1 MDEDGKPVVREL
13 TETRAVITGGS
24 SGIGLE
30 TALQLA
36 RAGAPGIV
44 INGRDE
50 RRGAAAVEK
59 IRQAAE
65 GSETHFVA
73 ADVSTPAGAQS
84 LIDQAVERLG
94 RIDLLVNAAGGDHP
108 PRLFHDI
115 PIEELT
121 GIVTHYAMAPIL
133 ACRAALP
140 VMAAEHGGVIV
151 NVASDAAK
159 VPTVGESVIGAGM
172 AAIAMF
178 SRTLAMEAKR
188 NGVRVNCLTPSL
200 VSGTRTYD
208 RVMIGAFSGKLFAKA
223 EKLAHLGLATPE
235 DQAAMVVYL
244 ASPAAARLTGQTI
257 SVNGGISAG

>member
-1 MDEDGKPVVREL
+1 MGDGTAPVVREL
-13 TETRAVITGGS
+13 AETRAVITGGS

-30 TALQLA
+30 TARQLA
-36 RAGAPGIV
+36 KAGAPAIV
-44 INGRDE
+44 LNGRNRE
-50 RRGAAAVEK
+50 RGEAAVTA
-59 IRQAAE
+59 IRDAAP
-65 GSETHFVA
+65 GCDAAFVA
-73 ADVSTPAGAQS
+73 ADVSTPEGARE
-84 LIDQAVERLG
+84 LAEQAALRLG

-108 PRLFHDI
+108 PRLFHEI
-115 PIEELT
+115 PLGELG
-121 GIVTHYAMAPIL
+121 GIVTHYALTPIL
-133 ACRAALP
+133 CCRAVLP
-140 VMAAEHGGVIV
+140 AMAAQNGGAIV

-208 RVMIGAFSGKLFAKA
+208 RVMGGEFSGKLFSKA
-223 EKLAHLGLATPE
+223 EKMAHLGLATPA
-235 DQAAMVVYL
+235 DQAAMIVYL
-244 ASPAAARLTGQTI
+244 ASPAAARLTGQCI

>member
-1 MDEDGKPVVREL
+1 MKNKEEPVVRQL
-13 TETRAVITGGS
+13 RETRTVITGGS

-36 RAGAPGIV
+36 RAGAPAIV

-50 RRGAAAVEK
+50 KRGMAAVEA
-59 IRQAAE
+59 IREAAP
-65 GSETHFVA
+65 GCDARFVA
-73 ADVSTPAGAQS
+73 ADVSSPEGAQF
-84 LIDQAVERLG
+84 LIDRALEHLG

-108 PRLFHDI
+108 PSLFHEI
-115 PIEELT
+115 PLEDLT

-133 ACRAALP
+133 VCRAALP
-140 VMAAEHGGVIV
+140 AMAPQGGGVIV

-188 NGVRVNCLTPSL
+188 SGIRVNCLTPSL
-200 VSGTRTYD
+200 VSGTRTYA
-208 RVMIGAFSGKLFAKA
+208 RVMEAPFSGKLFAKA
-223 EKLAHLGLATPE
+223 EKMAMLGVATPA
-235 DQAAMVVYL
+235 DQAAMIVYL
-244 ASPAAARLTGQTI
+244 ASPAAARLTGQVI